1 MSFPPPILEFCTRHP
16 DVATGRHCTRCNRP
30 ACQQCLTQAD
40 IGSLCVDCLRRAR
53 PATRDRIRF
62 WNAAQSVLVT
72 RSIIAINIGIFVWTL
87 FGTNTISDSGVLTS
101 HQLEL
106 ALAQRSID
114 LGEWY
119 RLISSGFL
127 HFGLLHIGMN
137 MFLLWQLGVLLEPA
151 LGRGRFTLLYF
162 VSMLGGAVGALVL
175 SPNALTGG
183 ASGAVFGLMAAAS
196 VGLQQRGVN
205 PFKTGIGATL
215 VLNLLITFTIP
226 GISVG
231 GHLGGAIMGA
241 AIGYAM
247 LEPRWNRDAP
257 WIGWVAPIV
266 GIVGSLAIV
275 AAL

>member
-30 ACQQCLTQAD
+30 ACQHCLTQAD
-40 IGSLCVDCLRRAR
+40 VGSLCVDCMRRAR

-72 RSIIAINIGIFVWTL
+72 RVIIAVNVAIFVWVL
-87 FGTNTISDSGVLTS
+87 FGPDRYIGGGVINGR
-101 HQLEL
+101 EL
-106 ALAQRSID
+106 NMALSQYFID
-114 LGEWY
+114 DGEWY

-127 HFGLLHIGMN
+127 HYGLIHIGMN

-151 LGRGRFTLLYF
+151 LGRGKFALLYF
-162 VSMLGGAVGALVL
+162 VSMLGGAVGALAL

-183 ASGAVFGLMAAAS
+183 ASGAVFGLMAAAT

-215 VLNLLITFTIP
+215 ILNLLITFTIP

-241 AIGYAM
+241 ALGYAM

-257 WIGWVAPIV
+257 WIGWVAPII
-266 GIVGSLAIV
+266 GMVGSLAVV

>member
-72 RSIIAINIGIFVWTL
+72 RAIIAINIGIFVWTL

-137 MFLLWQLGVLLEPA
+137 MFLLWQLGLLLEPA
-151 LGRGRFTLLYF
+151 LGRGRFALLYF

-257 WIGWVAPIV
+257 WIGWVAPII
-266 GIVGSLAIV
+266 GMVGSLAIV
-275 AAL
+275 ATL